1 MVRRTKKVGI
11 SGRYGPRYGVK
22 IRRRVSKLEMRQKQ
36 NHTCPECQYQA
47 VRRIST
53 GIWKCHH
60 CSHTFAGGAYLP
72 TTAVGE
78 SRREAI
84 RVSESKIATTKAI
97 ENTTSDKKSKAKIK
111 DEK

>member
-22 IRRRVSKLEMRQKQ
+22 IRRRVSKLEIRQKQ

-47 VRRIST
+47 VKRIST

-60 CSHTFAGGAYLP
+60 CGHKFAGGAYLP

-78 SRREAI
+78 SRRESI
-84 RVSESKIATTKAI
+84 RVSETKITTPKS
-97 ENTTSDKKSKAKIK
+97 NKKTGSDDSLKTK
-111 DEK
+111 DK